1 MKTLQGR
8 FKVFTLLAVLLV
20 ILVGCNQETPVSAL
34 NDNPVPERATAI
46 SASGKTIQFLAFA
59 DTRAATLSKS
69 TTVQKYISRPNG
81 GYLYLYQNHG
91 GIEAEFRLDVLPG
104 AIDFS
109 KTISMTFD
117 DENYEGFTDI
127 VFGPHGT
134 QFSIPALLDVNV
146 QGLDLTGINP
156 NNVKLYYVN
165 DNGLWEEMVAASI
178 MVNVNDNNVE
188 IIDAQLPHF
197 SRYAIGAD

>member
-8 FKVFTLLAVLLV
+8 MKLFSLLAALLF
-20 ILVGCNQETPVSAL
+20 ILAGCNQDAPIAALDETPQT
-34 NDNPVPERATAI
+34 DRPTAI
-46 SASGKTIQFLAFA
+46 SASGKTIQFLSFT
-59 DTRAATLSKS
+59 DTRAAALSKT
-69 TTVQKYISRPNG
+69 TTVQTFIQKNQGGSLVLNHFTDAMQAYI
-81 GYLYLYQNHG
+81 Q
-91 GIEAEFRLDVLPG
+91 LDVAAG

-134 QFSIPALLDVNV
+134 QYSTPALLDVIV
-146 QGLDLTGINP
+146 TGVDLTGVDP
-156 NNVKLYYVN
+156 NNVHLYYVN
-165 DNGLWEEMVAASI
+165 DNGVWEEMIVSSI
-178 MVNVNDNNVE
+178 TIDFYNSRVI